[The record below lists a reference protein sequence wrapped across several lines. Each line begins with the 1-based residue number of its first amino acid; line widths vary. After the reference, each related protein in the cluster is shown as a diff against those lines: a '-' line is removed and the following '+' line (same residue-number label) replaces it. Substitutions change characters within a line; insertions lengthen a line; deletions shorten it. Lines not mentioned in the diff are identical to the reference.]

1 MKPILTKPKPK
12 VEPPSDK
19 KEAESTQPSGD
30 SEMKDPCDSQQAS
43 KPGGKAAEAGSQE
56 PPENM
61 ETN

>member
-12 VEPPSDK
+12 VEPPPEENK
-19 KEAESTQPSGD
+19 EKEAQPPAD
-30 SEMKDPCDSQQAS
+30 SEMQDTNNDSQKVEKSEELAGDQA
-43 KPGGKAAEAGSQE
+43 